1 MSDKSQISIPD
12 CISGENSALF
22 INHYLKLFGT
32 LCCIVPNITLPLIY
46 QIKLIMKP
54 KSFTLILFL
63 LAAMV
68 VAGLRTNAQSV
79 QPTVGHQELYQEIAK
94 QDSLLFNA
102 FNTRDIDLFK
112 TMFTEDLEF
121 YHDKGGL
128 TGYEHTIDFLKTTAQ
143 GNNQLKRELEKGSLE
158 VYPIPGYGAMEIGMH
173 RFCHLDNGK
182 QNCGTFKFVHIWQ
195 KKDNQ
200 WKITRVISYDH

>member
-1 MSDKSQISIPD
+1 
-12 CISGENSALF
+12 
-22 INHYLKLFGT
+22 
-32 LCCIVPNITLPLIY
+32 
-46 QIKLIMKP
+46 MKP
-54 KSFTLILFL
+54 KSFNLILFL

-68 VAGLRTNAQSV
+68 VAGLRSNAQSV

-143 GNNQLKRELEKGSLE
+143 GNNQLKRELVKGSLE

-182 QNCGTFKFVHIWQ
+182 QGCGTFKFVHIWQ

>member
-1 MSDKSQISIPD
+1 M
-12 CISGENSALF
+12 
-22 INHYLKLFGT
+22 
-32 LCCIVPNITLPLIY
+32 CCIVPNITLPLIY

-143 GNNQLKRELEKGSLE
+143 GNNQLNRELEKGSLE

-182 QNCGTFKFVHIWQ
+182 QSCGTFKFVHIWQ
-195 KKDNQ
+195 KKDN
-200 WKITRVISYDH
+200 H

>member
-1 MSDKSQISIPD
+1 
-12 CISGENSALF
+12 
-22 INHYLKLFGT
+22 
-32 LCCIVPNITLPLIY
+32 
-46 QIKLIMKP
+46 MKP

-79 QPTVGHQELYQEIAK
+79 QPTVGHQELFQEIAK

-143 GNNQLKRELEKGSLE
+143 GNNQLKRELVKGSLE

-182 QNCGTFKFVHIWQ
+182 QSCGTFKFVHIWQ

>member
-1 MSDKSQISIPD
+1 
-12 CISGENSALF
+12 
-22 INHYLKLFGT
+22 
-32 LCCIVPNITLPLIY
+32 
-46 QIKLIMKP
+46 MKP

-143 GNNQLKRELEKGSLE
+143 GNNQLKRELVKGSLE
-158 VYPIPGYGAMEIGMH
+158 IYPIPGYGAMEIGMH

>member
-1 MSDKSQISIPD
+1 
-12 CISGENSALF
+12 
-22 INHYLKLFGT
+22 
-32 LCCIVPNITLPLIY
+32 
-46 QIKLIMKP
+46 MKP
-54 KSFTLILFL
+54 KSFNLILFL

-68 VAGLRTNAQSV
+68 MAGLRTNAQSN
-79 QPTVGHQELYQEIAK
+79 QHIPGNQELYQEIAK

-102 FNTRDIDLFK
+102 FNTRDIELFK

-128 TGYEHTIDFLKTTAQ
+128 TGYDHTINFLKTTAQ
-143 GNNQLKRELEKGSLE
+143 ANNQLKRELVKGSLE

-173 RFCHLDNGK
+173 RFCHLENGK
-182 QNCGTFKFVHIWQ
+182 QDCGTFKFVHIWQ

>member
-1 MSDKSQISIPD
+1 MR
-12 CISGENSALF
+12 
-22 INHYLKLFGT
+22 
-32 LCCIVPNITLPLIY
+32 
-46 QIKLIMKP
+46 P

-68 VAGLRTNAQSV
+68 VVGLRTNAQSV
-79 QPTVGHQELYQEIAK
+79 QPTVGNQELYQEIAK

-143 GNNQLKRELEKGSLE
+143 GNNQLKRELVKGSLE
-158 VYPIPGYGAMEIGMH
+158 VYPIPGYGAMEIGMQ

-182 QNCGTFKFVHIWQ
+182 QSCGTFQFVHIWQ
-195 KKDNQ
+195 KKDYQ

>member
-1 MSDKSQISIPD
+1 
-12 CISGENSALF
+12 
-22 INHYLKLFGT
+22 
-32 LCCIVPNITLPLIY
+32 
-46 QIKLIMKP
+46 MKP
-54 KSFTLILFL
+54 KSFNLILFL

-68 VAGLRTNAQSV
+68 VAGLRSNAQSV

-143 GNNQLKRELEKGSLE
+143 GNNQLKRELVKGSLE

-182 QNCGTFKFVHIWQ
+182 QSCGTFKFVHIWQ